1 MGINPV
7 VQYSAAVVASSR
19 VRCGL
24 PGGRIICAEFRP
36 VGAAGLVV
44 NESAERNGA
53 QLLHRHRAG
62 GGEIRRGVGG
72 DGDHRLPQAL
82 GQNSALVYPHHA
94 FIAGGPGDGL
104 VLEGPG
110 VNRCGQGVGRALKQ
124 RELVV
129 ADGNPAGSLR
139 RGDVA
144 VAGGDDVQ
152 AGSLHIHPGGR
163 SGILAQVIIRIGLL
177 SPASLQIEKKQ
188 VVGLGTFGIGVGPIE
203 QIPIV
208 IPCQGPGLLD
218 KSGGSLFLR
227 NHRGQ
232 IGHRALLHLSGRP
245 PVEEGAG
252 SCGGVIDGIEIPRV
266 VYGQVQKHPI
276 GC

>member
-1 MGINPV
+1 MGDDRHGVRLILAAEGPIAQASLLGIQHLHLGAAVAQANDPAEVAPLQRRRRCSIGPSPGLRHSSQALGFEGIWINFIEIRTVVGINPV
-7 VQYSAAVVASSR
+7 VQHSAAVVASSR

-24 PGGRIICAEFRP
+24 PGRRIICAEFRP

-124 RELVV
+124 SELVV
-129 ADGNPAGSLR
+129 TDGNPAGSLR

-144 VAGGDDVQ
+144 LAGGDDVQ

-163 SGILAQVIIRIGLL
+163 SGILTQVIIRIGLL
-177 SPASLQIEKKQ
+177 SLASLQIEK
-188 VVGLGTFGIGVGPIE
+188 
-203 QIPIV
+203 
-208 IPCQGPGLLD
+208 
-218 KSGGSLFLR
+218 
-227 NHRGQ
+227 
-232 IGHRALLHLSGRP
+232 
-245 PVEEGAG
+245 
-252 SCGGVIDGIEIPRV
+252 
-266 VYGQVQKHPI
+266 
-276 GC
+276 